1 MLLMSSFRPKTG
13 EHSGHEGL
21 KLGFKLISSKKFVD
35 MISVFD
41 PGFGTYSCEIVSF
54 LNHPEVIEL
63 YILS

>member
-1 MLLMSSFRPKTG
+1 MPLMSSFRPKTG

-41 PGFGTYSCEIVSF
+41 PEFS
-54 LNHPEVIEL
+54 L
-63 YILS
+63 ILACFISKSP